1 LRADFG
7 FFGTFIMAD
16 FGGDVEAFRA
26 EARTWLEANFPPALR
41 KDPNAQMA
49 AMMGGPETADVK
61 VWRERMG
68 AQGWGTP
75 TWPKAYGGG
84 GLSRPEARVLAEEM
98 AKIGARNPI
107 GGMGVMMFGPTLIEV
122 GTEEQKQ
129 RHIPPIVK
137 GELRWCQGYSEPG
150 SGSDLASLQ
159 TKCEDKGDHWL
170 INGQKIWTS
179 GANLADWC
187 FCLVRTDPTKKHE
200 GISFVLIDMKTPG
213 VETRPIRL
221 INGTSPFCETFF
233 TDVKVPK
240 ENMMGPLN
248 GGWSIAKRLLQFERD
263 NISTGLGGGGN
274 AGLGAAPAGVVALAK
289 KYVGVGDD
297 GRLTDADFRKRVT
310 EHQMETR
317 AFQLTV
323 QRAAQESKSNQGPS
337 AATSIMKYAGA
348 KIAQDRTELA
358 IEAMGAQGLG
368 WEGEGF
374 ESDELAAVR
383 GWLRAKANSI
393 EGGTSEINLNVVSKR
408 VLGLPDPK

>member
-1 LRADFG
+1 
-7 FFGTFIMAD
+7 MAD

-26 EARTWLEANFPPALR
+26 EARTWLEANFPPALK

-49 AMMGGPETADVK
+49 AMMGGAETADVK

-68 AQGWGTP
+68 AKGWGTP

-233 TDVKVPK
+233 TDVKAPK

-297 GRLTDADFRKRVT
+297 GRLTDADFRKRVI

-368 WEGEGF
+368 WEGDGF